1 MHECLANKKHIA
13 NIFCCY
19 LDQGPTIN
27 QSAIDQSKYRVGRYS
42 YFVMRFAGRYKD
54 LIARGTGSISQ
65 K

>member
-27 QSAIDQSKYRVGRYS
+27 QSAIDQSK
-42 YFVMRFAGRYKD
+42 M
-54 LIARGTGSISQ
+54 
-65 K
+65 